1 MPDPQALRSAWQAHT
16 DAEFISQD
24 IDAVMATMV
33 PEPAVIHV
41 PTAMGGIG
49 YQGVRDFYTRLFVG
63 HNPADFTIDSLSQT
77 VGTEQLVDEMIVS
90 FTHDSAVP
98 WILPGVP
105 PTGVRVSVPVIA
117 VVGFD
122 ATAVRS
128 EHIYWDQA
136 SVLAQVGLLAPAT
149 VSSLPVLADQP
160 AVLDGRVTLNEL
172 ATPAGPRPT
181 PHEP

>member
-16 DAEFISQD
+16 DAEFVSQD
-24 IDAVMATMV
+24 IHAVMATMV
-33 PEPAVIHV
+33 PEPTVIHV

-63 HNPADFTIDSLSQT
+63 HNPADFAIDSLSQT
-77 VGTEQLVDEMIVS
+77 VGTDQLVDEMIVS

-136 SVLAQVGLLAPAT
+136 SVLAQVGLLAPAA
-149 VSSLPVLADQP
+149 VSSLPVLTDQS
-160 AVLDGRVTLNEL
+160 AVLHGRVTLNEL
-172 ATPAGPRPT
+172 MNRSRPT
-181 PHEP
+181 RHEG